1 MLFPEKKSV
10 IQWHFEYEWMVCEY
24 FYKISIKT
32 PWMTMATITT
42 NWIVIAL
49 QIFIFTANMD
59 IVCEQKYH
67 KASIRNSSLSM
78 QSISCHLIDWS
89 MYPYAAFM
97 LHLNCHTLRRTR
109 LQTVYSMTYYTNYH
123 SILPFKM
130 SSGFMAHI

>member
-1 MLFPEKKSV
+1 
-10 IQWHFEYEWMVCEY
+10 
-24 FYKISIKT
+24 
-32 PWMTMATITT
+32 MATVTMDWT
-42 NWIVIAL
+42 VIAL

-59 IVCEQKYH
+59 IVCEEKHH
-67 KASIRNSSLSM
+67 KASIRNSSLS
-78 QSISCHLIDWS
+78 ISCHFSDWS

-123 SILPFKM
+123 SILTFKM